1 MRIACL
7 ANWGLL
13 KSIVMTSKVLFLCAL
28 PFSDLH
34 SFFNVRYSM
43 HVVL

>member
-1 MRIACL
+1 MRLTCL

-34 SFFNVRYSM
+34 SFFNVRYSV